1 MSTTAAGIP
10 IVAPADDA
18 LTRRAFRKAIVR
30 LVPILMV
37 AFILAYIDRTNVG
50 FAAVSMNHDLG
61 LTNTQFGWG
70 AGLLFISYCGF
81 ELPSCWIMYRVGAR
95 RWLTRIMITWGI
107 LSALTALVTGPD
119 SFYGMRFLLGLAEAG
134 FTPGGMFLLAA
145 WFPAHYRSRILSWFQ
160 MSVALA
166 SMLSGPLSVAALQL
180 SGVLGLAGWQWLFI
194 AEGVPAVAVGV
205 ALLFVLSDRPEEAS
219 WLTPAE
225 RTAIAQAVAA
235 EQRIRPVHSFWAAL
249 SDWRVLMLA
258 GIQFGFTIGS
268 YGVAIFLPLILKGHD
283 LSATAIGWLAA
294 IPYLFG
300 CIAMALWSGHVDR
313 TGKRSANLI
322 IACLVGAVGLVTAV
336 LFASLTMSFIGVCVA
351 TIGIAAAR
359 GIFWSIP
366 PRFLAGM
373 GSAGG
378 LALINSIGTLGGFF
392 GPVVM
397 GWLKDVTGSF
407 NIGLLLMAALIAFS
421 AFLALLMRL
430 VLKQE

>member
-1 MSTTAAGIP
+1 
-10 IVAPADDA
+10 
-18 LTRRAFRKAIVR
+18 
-30 LVPILMV
+30 MV
-37 AFILAYIDRTNVG
+37 AFILAYVDRTNVG
-50 FAAVSMNHDLG
+50 FAAVSMNHDIG

-107 LSALTALVTGPD
+107 LSALTAMVSGPD
-119 SFYGMRFLLGLAEAG
+119 SFYAMRFLLGVAEAG

-145 WFPAHYRSRILSWFQ
+145 WFPAYYRSRILSWFQ

-166 SMLSGPLSVAALQL
+166 SMISGPLSVACLQL
-180 SGVLGLAGWQWLFI
+180 GGVFGLAGWQWLFI
-194 AEGVPAVAVGV
+194 GEGVPAVVVGC
-205 ALLFVLSDRPEEAS
+205 ALLFMLADRPEEAG
-219 WLTPAE
+219 WLDPAE
-225 RTAIAQAVAA
+225 RTAIAQAVGA
-235 EQRIRPVHSFWAAL
+235 EKRVRPVHDFWAAL
-249 SDWRVLMLA
+249 ADWRVLMLA

-283 LSATAIGWLAA
+283 LSTTAIGWLAA

-313 TGKRSANLI
+313 TGKRTGNLI

-336 LFASLTMSFIGVCVA
+336 VFSSLEMSFIGVCVA

-366 PRFLAGM
+366 PRFLAGL

-407 NIGLLLMAALIAFS
+407 DAGLFIMAALIALS
-421 AFLALLMRL
+421 AVFTLLLRL